1 MGFEPTMGLPPYTL
15 SRRAPSASS
24 DIAPPASAR
33 RFYHS
38 CARGVNLCSGLRRRF
53 GTRGVQLGVLY
64 GIGGIVGEE
73 TYSAVR
79 STEGRPKLLWRAC
92 WPSGLAAVAL
102 VLFGLCACAGGA
114 GAPLADGLGVG
125 ISTADVTPERIEL
138 VAKAGFRWV
147 RIRVPW
153 AEVERQKGSYD
164 LAVYQ
169 NVVRELDRRRVR
181 IVLVLGGS
189 NPLYSP
195 PTCPAGD
202 EGRAAFASYC
212 RAVASAL
219 KGRDRWWEIWEHPN
233 VGDWGGPSA
242 QSYAKLV
249 TEAAKTIREVD
260 RSSTISSGALSGVD
274 LAFLREAC
282 ASGLLGAVDV
292 VAVEPTRSSPPETVA
307 PDLQR
312 ARQVIESFS
321 RGRRVPLWVA
331 GWGYSTKW
339 PGVDQR
345 VQAVYAVRMA
355 LVCLAEGVPLVV
367 WKDLCGRDG
376 DGFGLIDGRTGET
389 RAAYQ
394 AFCALAGVTAGGALR
409 RRMEMPAGLYGVVLE
424 CRGGQVMVVW
434 AHRGR
439 GLMRCEVRRGEV
451 KVLDVL
457 GQPVEASGGS
467 GYTAVRIEEAPTYV
481 VGRASVTDVELMPAG
496 E

>member
-1 MGFEPTMGLPPYTL
+1 MAYRIRG
-15 SRRAPSASS
+15 
-24 DIAPPASAR
+24 IA
-33 RFYHS
+33 
-38 CARGVNLCSGLRRRF
+38 
-53 GTRGVQLGVLY
+53 
-64 GIGGIVGEE
+64 GEE

-79 STEGRPKLLWRAC
+79 STERRLKLLESTWR
-92 WPSGLAAVAL
+92 PSGLLAAAL
-102 VLFGLCACAGGA
+102 VLFGLCVCASGA
-114 GAPLADGLGVG
+114 GAPLADSLGVG
-125 ISTADVTPERIEL
+125 ISAADVTPERMEL

-147 RIRVPW
+147 RLRVPW

-181 IVLVLGGS
+181 VVLVLGGS
-189 NPLYSP
+189 NPLYGP
-195 PTCPAGD
+195 PARPADD

-212 RAVASAL
+212 RAVVSAL
-219 KGRDRWWEIWEHPN
+219 RGRDRWWEIWEHPN

-249 TEAAKTIREVD
+249 TEAAKAIREVD

-274 LAFLREAC
+274 MAFLREVC
-282 ASGLLGAVDV
+282 ANGLLGAVDA

-321 RGRRVPLWVA
+321 RGRQVPLWVA
-331 GWGYSTKW
+331 AWGYSTKW

-355 LVCLAEGVPLVV
+355 LVCVAEGVPLVV
-367 WKDLCGRDG
+367 WKNLCGTDG
-376 DGFGLIDGRTGET
+376 DGFELIDARTGEA

-394 AFCALAGVTAGGALR
+394 AFCALASVTAGGGLR

-424 CRGGQVMVVW
+424 GRGGQVMVVW

-457 GQPVEASGGS
+457 GQPAGASGGS
-467 GYTAVRIEEAPTYV
+467 GYTAVRIGEAPTYV